1 MVNKGFNIPPPMN
14 YYIALNGTQAGPY
27 PEQKIREMLASG
39 EITSESLAWKEG
51 LADWV
56 PLGSILPTPTAGAL
70 TAVPAPGL
78 PPQAGEWVLASLG
91 SRFVAA
97 CLDMVPFLL
106 AASIFAIAMVVTGAR
121 RFEDLPQA
129 IQFALMGAFVGG
141 LVLIGVVQIYMLVKY
156 SQTIGKRICKIR
168 IYNLETRQPA
178 DWVRSILL
186 RIFVNGLVGAIPCV
200 GGLYSLVD
208 VCFIFRADR
217 RCIHDLIAG
226 TVVGTVPGD

>member
-1 MVNKGFNIPPPMN
+1 MN
-14 YYIALNGTQAGPY
+14 YYVALNGSQAGPY
-27 PEQKIREMLASG
+27 PEQKIREMLASC
-39 EITSESLAWKEG
+39 EITRESLAWKEG

-56 PLGSILPTPTAGAL
+56 PLGSILPEAAETALA
-70 TAVPAPGL
+70 AVPA
-78 PPQAGEWVLASLG
+78 AGGGPETGGWELASLG
-91 SRFVAA
+91 SRFLAA
-97 CLDMVPFLL
+97 CLDIVPLLL

-121 RFEDLPQA
+121 RFEDLPQTT
-129 IQFALMGAFVGG
+129 QFALVGGFIGG
-141 LVLIGVVQIYMLVKY
+141 LVLIGVVQIYMLVKH
-156 SQTIGKRICKIR
+156 SQTLGKRICKIR

-178 DWVRSILL
+178 DWVRTILL